1 MVNGTFLRA
10 AILLGF
16 FCLAGSAVNAAE
28 LYVTPALTYVD
39 DDPDRAADDVM
50 GGQITVGWKLSPRV
64 FVEGVLGYA
73 DMPGFFQDID
83 IVDLTANVLFSLGPD
98 TRLSPYV
105 LAGTGIMRTSSNVLE
120 TETSALANLGIGVM
134 YRFGESP
141 VSLRLEYRQRF
152 ELYNTVTYDDAITSL
167 GIQYSFGKKSEP
179 IVVPVWRDE
188 DSDQDGI
195 MNSADVCP
203 STPVGQT
210 VNARG
215 CPRDSDFD
223 GVGDDDD
230 QCPSTARGAIVNA
243 VGCSDDQDVD
253 GYDNTIDECLDTM
266 LGARVDAGGCQIL
279 AVIDLPSVKFEAASD
294 TIIDGYQIEL
304 NRAAASLVA
313 NPEYVVEVAG
323 YTDSDGNYTNNQALS
338 EVRAIRVRE
347 YLVSQGVNPDNITAR
362 GYGEAGPIADNRTSE
377 GREMNRRVEIRILSH

>member
-10 AILLGF
+10 GILFGI
-16 FCLAGSAVNAAE
+16 FCMAGPAVNAAE

-50 GGQITVGWKLSPRV
+50 GGQLTVGWKLSPRV

-152 ELYNTVTYDDAITSL
+152 ELYNTVTYNDAITSL
-167 GIQYSFGKKSEP
+167 GIQYSFGKKAEP
-179 IVVPVWRDE
+179 YVAPVWRDGDE
-188 DSDQDGI
+188 DNDGI
-195 MNSADVCP
+195 LNSADVCP
-203 STPVGQT
+203 GTPVGQS

-230 QCPSTARGAIVNA
+230 QCPRTARGAIVNA

-253 GYDNTIDECLDTM
+253 GYKNAVDECLETN

-279 AVIDLPSVKFEAASD
+279 AVIDLPSVKFETGSD
-294 TIIDGYQIEL
+294 TIVDGYQIEL

-313 NPEYVVEVAG
+313 HPEYVVEVAG
-323 YTDSDGNYTNNQALS
+323 YTDNTGVYAANQALS

-347 YLVSQGVNPDNITAR
+347 YLISQGVNPDSITAR
-362 GYGEAGPIADNRTSE
+362 GYGEAGPVADNRTAE
-377 GREMNRRVEIRILSH
+377 GRETNRRVEIRILSH

>member
-10 AILLGF
+10 TILLGI

-28 LYVTPALTYVD
+28 MYVTPSITYVD
-39 DDPDRAADDVM
+39 DDPERAADDVI
-50 GGQITVGWKLSPRV
+50 GGQIGIGWKLSPRV
-64 FVEGVLGYA
+64 FVEGVLNYA
-73 DMPGFFQDID
+73 DMPGFFQDIE
-83 IVDLTANVLFSLGPD
+83 IVDLSANVLFSLGPD

-105 LAGTGIMRTSSNVLE
+105 LVGTGIMRTSSNVLE

-141 VSLRLEYRQRF
+141 VSLRLEWRTRF
-152 ELYNTVTYDDAITSL
+152 ELYNTITYDDQITSL

-179 IVVPVWRDE
+179 IVAPVWRDG
-188 DSDQDGI
+188 DGDNDGI
-195 MNSADVCP
+195 RDSADVCP
-203 STPVGQT
+203 NTPVGQT

-215 CPRDSDFD
+215 CPRDGDFD

-230 QCPSTARGAIVNA
+230 QCPNTARGANVNA

-253 GYDNTIDECLDTM
+253 GYKNNVDECLETP
-266 LGARVDAGGCQIL
+266 LGARVDVGGCQIL
-279 AVIDLPSVKFEAASD
+279 AVIDLPSVKFETGSD

-304 NRAAASLVA
+304 NHAAASLVTH
-313 NPEYVVEVAG
+313 PEYIVEVAG
-323 YTDSDGNYTNNQALS
+323 YTDSTGVYAANQALS

-347 YLVSQGVNPDNITAR
+347 YLISQGVNPESITAR
-362 GYGEAGPIADNRTSE
+362 GYGEAGPVASNATAE
-377 GREMNRRVEIRILSH
+377 GREANRRVEIRILSH

>member
-1 MVNGTFLRA
+1 M
-10 AILLGF
+10 
-16 FCLAGSAVNAAE
+16 
-28 LYVTPALTYVD
+28 YVTPAITYVD
-39 DDPDRAADDVM
+39 DDKERAADDVI
-50 GGQITVGWKLSPRV
+50 GGQIGVGWKLSPRV

-73 DMPGFFQDID
+73 DMPGFFQDIE
-83 IVDLTANVLFSLGPD
+83 IVDFSANVLFSLGPD

-105 LAGTGIMRTSSNVLE
+105 LAGTGIMRTSSNMVE

-141 VSLRLEYRQRF
+141 ASLRLEYRKRF
-152 ELYNTVTYDDAITSL
+152 ELYNTVTFDDQIVSL
-167 GIQYSFGKKSEP
+167 GIQYSFGKKAEP
-179 IVVPVWRDE
+179 YVAPVWRDG
-188 DSDQDGI
+188 DNDNDGI

-203 STPVGQT
+203 NTPVGQS

-230 QCPSTARGAIVNA
+230 QCPNTARGAIVNA

-253 GYDNTIDECLDTM
+253 GYKNAVDECLETN
-266 LGARVDAGGCQIL
+266 LGARVDVGGCQIL
-279 AVIDLPSVKFEAASD
+279 AVIDLPSVKFETGSD
-294 TIIDGYQIEL
+294 TIVDGYQIEL

-313 NPEYVVEVAG
+313 HPEYIVEVAG
-323 YTDSDGNYTNNQALS
+323 YTDSSGVYAANQALS

-347 YLVSQGVNPDNITAR
+347 YLVSQGVNPDSITAR
-362 GYGEAGPIADNRTSE
+362 GYGEAGPVADNRTPE
-377 GREMNRRVEIRILSH
+377 GREQNRRVEIRILSH